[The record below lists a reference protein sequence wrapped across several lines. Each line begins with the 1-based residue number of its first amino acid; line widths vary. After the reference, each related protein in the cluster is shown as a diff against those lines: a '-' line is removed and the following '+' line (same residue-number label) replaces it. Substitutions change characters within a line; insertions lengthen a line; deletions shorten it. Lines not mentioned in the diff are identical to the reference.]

1 MKFFVRF
8 LAVIGG
14 LLVLGGLIGVLFGM
28 SFTHKPVK
36 MPEGKLVLHVDFA
49 HPDGTQGPSPLVSRF
64 LKKDGG
70 MDPAAIV
77 RALDLARLDPQV
89 VGFVARVSDVP
100 FNDLSDVEEVRSAVE
115 RFTAAGKF
123 TLAWA
128 DSFGELGP
136 ANREYWLASAFGQI
150 WLQPYGLVG
159 LTGPAISMPFARGA
173 LDKLGITPDFHTRYE
188 FKGATSNMTDAK
200 MSAPLREN
208 YTRLITDIYQ
218 VMVTDIASARQIAPD
233 ALKALIDKAP
243 ILTKDALHHKLI
255 DATAYSDE
263 VESHVKTTAPDATH
277 VLLATYF
284 DRAVAKLAH
293 KKSLADIAL
302 IEVTGPIVRRDA
314 GGGAFGGNADEAAAD
329 VLADAIEEAQQ
340 DPKIKALLVRVN
352 SPGGSVAASET
363 IRHALER
370 AKKSG
375 KFVLISMGGTAASG
389 GYWLATAGDWIM
401 ADKTTITGSIG
412 VLAGKMSVGGLADK
426 LGIKF
431 DGVATGANSTM
442 WGPDAPFSPSALV
455 ALNGSLD
462 EIYSTFIKHVSESRR
477 LSPEK
482 LDQLARGRVWTGLSA
497 KENGLVDE
505 IGGYRDALVFLKKR
519 FGGDET
525 SLLALHQFPAPLS
538 PLDQFLEDLRGLGD
552 KALPFGAFSPQTLEK
567 IALHFNLTPKGMTQ
581 LFPEVDIR

>member
-14 LLVLGGLIGVLFGM
+14 ILVLGGLIGALFGL
-28 SFTHKPVK
+28 SFKHTPAKL
-36 MPEGKLVLHVDFA
+36 PEGKLVLHIDFA
-49 HPDGTQGPSPLVSRF
+49 HPDGTQGPAPLLSRF
-64 LKKDGG
+64 LKQGG
-70 MDPAAIV
+70 MQAADIA

-89 VGFVARVSDVP
+89 VGLVARVSDLP
-100 FNDLSDVEEVRSAVE
+100 FDDLSDVEEVRSAVD
-115 RFTAAGKF
+115 RFTKADKF
-123 TLAWA
+123 AYAWA

-136 ANREYWLASAFGQI
+136 ANREYWLASAFSQI
-150 WLQPYGLVG
+150 WLQPHGLIG

-208 YTRLITDIYQ
+208 YTRLITDIYN
-218 VMVTDIASARQIAPD
+218 VMVTDIAAARDIAPN

-243 ILTKDALHHKLI
+243 ILAKDAETHNLI
-255 DATAYSDE
+255 DAIAYSDE
-263 VESHVKTTAPDATH
+263 LEIYARASAPDAANIS
-277 VLLATYF
+277 LAAYF

-293 KKSLADIAL
+293 KKSIADIAL
-302 IEVTGPIVRRDA
+302 IEITGPIIRRDSGSSPF
-314 GGGAFGGNADEAAAD
+314 GGGAEEAAAD
-329 VLADAIEEAQQ
+329 VLADAINDARL
-340 DPKIKALLVRVN
+340 DPTIKALLVRVN

-401 ADKTTITGSIG
+401 ADRTTLTGSIG

-442 WGPDAPFSPSALV
+442 WGPDAPFSPNALA

-462 EIYSTFIKHVSESRR
+462 DIYTAFIAHVSESRK
-477 LSPEK
+477 LSPKK
-482 LDQLARGRVWTGLSA
+482 LDQLARGRVWTGQSA

-505 IGGYRDALVFLKKR
+505 IGSYRDALVFLKKR

-538 PLDQFLEDLRGLGD
+538 PLDQFLEDLRGLGENGV
-552 KALPFGAFSPQTLEK
+552 PFGAISPQTLEK
-567 IALHFNLTPKGMTQ
+567 IVAHFNLSPQGMAQ
-581 LFPEVDIR
+581 LFPSLEVR